1 MFTPSAVSALV
12 LAAAF
17 TAPGQSAAPAVES
30 ARPRADAGSVLMHP
44 GAATLSRMMRV
55 VSADFADNTVEQC
68 FKFVKDV
75 SGVDLE
81 ILWSEGGNPGLD
93 KERTI
98 TLSAKNMTL
107 LSLVEA
113 ILDKATSDLGPSQA
127 TWQMTDSGS
136 MQVGL
141 KTSLNTYRRLVI
153 YDITDMLFEIR
164 DKTNVPELDLQAAF
178 QNTGGGGGGG
188 GGGGSPFGG
197 GGGQQ
202 QPQQA
207 DPNRRQNIMNEVKN
221 LITTL
226 VEPQQWAD
234 GGGDGG
240 SVTIWQSSLLINA
253 PDYMHRQIDGYP
265 YWPNST
271 VVPASAAG
279 GRYVTFDADVQRSS
293 YDQIRQVPVPA
304 GTGR

>member
-1 MFTPSAVSALV
+1 MLKTPAVALLTLAAVLSATGQPASTPSLE
-12 LAAAF
+12 
-17 TAPGQSAAPAVES
+17 PAR
-30 ARPRADAGSVLMHP
+30 ARANAGSVLMHP

-75 SGVDLE
+75 SGADLE
-81 ILWSEGGNPGLD
+81 ILWSEAGNPGLD
-93 KERTI
+93 KDRTI

-113 ILDKATSDLGPSQA
+113 ILDKATSDMGPSQA
-127 TWQMTDSGS
+127 TWQMTESGS

-141 KTSLNTYRRLVI
+141 KSSLNTFRRLVI
-153 YDITDMLFEIR
+153 YDITDMLFEVR
-164 DKTNVPELDLQAAF
+164 DRTDVPELDLQAAF

-197 GGGQQ
+197 QGQQ
-202 QPQQA
+202 QQRQA
-207 DPNRRQNIMNEVKN
+207 DPMRRQNLLNEVKN

-226 VEPQQWAD
+226 VEPAQWAD

-265 YWPNST
+265 YWPSST
-271 VVPASAAG
+271 PTSTPSG
-279 GRYVTFDADVQRSS
+279 GRYVTLDADVQRSS

-304 GTGR
+304 APGGR